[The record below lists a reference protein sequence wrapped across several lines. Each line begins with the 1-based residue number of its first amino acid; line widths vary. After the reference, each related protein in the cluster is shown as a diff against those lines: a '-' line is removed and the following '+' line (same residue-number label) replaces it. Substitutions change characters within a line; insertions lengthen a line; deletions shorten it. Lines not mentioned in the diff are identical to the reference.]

1 MTDDADSERH
11 NSSKVPDFRSI
22 GLNESFSIVVGK
34 LAEAALLLSSCISM
48 GDGADFDRCDMLAK
62 DLREHEEALIRD
74 MCACQD
80 ANLPNSLIH
89 LAFLLQR
96 IGGDLDKIL
105 NCWRLG
111 SGARIS
117 LNGKTEG
124 RLQQLLAILIDM
136 MNNLRDAF
144 IIPNVVLVESIV
156 SEGEELG
163 RMLWNLRSAYWS
175 REPGTSAVPANGMYL
190 DVLDAI
196 KLASVDIGIIC
207 ATLLELETISKRS
220 KDVPGSVGAQKLE

>member
-1 MTDDADSERH
+1 MTDRADLERH
-11 NSSKVPDFRSI
+11 NSSRIPDIRSM
-22 GLNESFSIVVGK
+22 GLNESFSIVIGK
-34 LAEAALLLSSCISM
+34 LAEAALLLSDCISM
-48 GDGADFDRCDMLAK
+48 GAEADFDRCDMLAK
-62 DLREHEEALIRD
+62 DLREHEEALIGH
-74 MCACQD
+74 MCACQE

-105 NCWRLG
+105 NCWRPG

-124 RLQQLLAILIDM
+124 QFQQLLAILIDM

-144 IIPNVVLVESIV
+144 IIPNVVLLESIV

-163 RMLWNLRSAYWS
+163 RMLWDLRSAYWS
-175 REPGTSAVPANGMYL
+175 REPGTSAVPAKGRYL
-190 DVLDAI
+190 DILDAI
-196 KLASVDIGIIC
+196 KLASVDIGIMC
-207 ATLLELETISKRS
+207 ATLLELEAISKGS
-220 KDVPGSVGAQKLE
+220 KDVPGTVDAQKLE